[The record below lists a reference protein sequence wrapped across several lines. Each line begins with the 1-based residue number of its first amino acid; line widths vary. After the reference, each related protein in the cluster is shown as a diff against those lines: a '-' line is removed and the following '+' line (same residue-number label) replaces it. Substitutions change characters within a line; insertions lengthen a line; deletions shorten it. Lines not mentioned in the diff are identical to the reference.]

1 MQIQRHR
8 IELATTAPIQLI
20 DITDQVRRF
29 VTSSGIKEGL
39 VTVSCLHTT
48 ARINVNE
55 REEKL
60 ERDMLTFL
68 KRFVPRD
75 GDYLHNLDPV
85 DGRDNAH
92 SHLIGLFMN
101 SSETIPVAKG
111 TMVLGEWQSV
121 FFIELDGPRERRGV
135 ELQIIGH
142 VRDRVHAAIGR
153 ADFFGH
159 IVLHDQASTDHLDVD
174 HHRTTV
180 IRSRH
185 PAGDVVGRAAALIFG
200 LRQIEQPIGDVE
212 PVDRYIDIRVERRL
226 RENGVRE
233 NLHSVF
239 LSWLR

>member
-29 VTSSGIKEGL
+29 VTSSGIKDGL

-135 ELQIIGH
+135 ELQIIG
-142 VRDRVHAAIGR
+142 
-153 ADFFGH
+153 
-159 IVLHDQASTDHLDVD
+159 
-174 HHRTTV
+174 
-180 IRSRH
+180 
-185 PAGDVVGRAAALIFG
+185 
-200 LRQIEQPIGDVE
+200 
-212 PVDRYIDIRVERRL
+212 
-226 RENGVRE
+226 
-233 NLHSVF
+233 
-239 LSWLR
+239 